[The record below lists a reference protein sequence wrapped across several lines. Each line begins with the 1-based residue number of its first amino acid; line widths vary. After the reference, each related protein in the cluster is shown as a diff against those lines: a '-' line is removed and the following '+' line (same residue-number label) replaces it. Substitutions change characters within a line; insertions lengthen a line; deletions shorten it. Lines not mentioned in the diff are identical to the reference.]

1 METANNIILFPD
13 FQRLKEEIE
22 RMKTELSMLLLERDE
37 LQFVVSKNIDTRYML
52 ELGGLEYKAYEAQC
66 AALRLKRKIELI
78 QALKNRQ
85 ETVVMSAIEDTLDAE
100 FAEYQQ
106 KLNEQIERMNEALER
121 SQCEVLTDEE
131 NKELK
136 KIYREVV
143 KTLHPDL
150 NPKVSEAQIKLFEN
164 AVQAYKNGDLGT
176 LRIIH
181 EMVADQKLPNDVEL
195 DTMSLL
201 REKHEDLVKLIA
213 AIRESIEKIK
223 SQYPFTVLD
232 ILDDPQ
238 KLSERKKELQGI
250 KSQYDD
256 LIEFYTKKLHDMV
269 KKD

>member
-1 METANNIILFPD
+1 M
-13 FQRLKEEIE
+13 
-22 RMKTELSMLLLERDE
+22 
-37 LQFVVSKNIDTRYML
+37 
-52 ELGGLEYKAYEAQC
+52 
-66 AALRLKRKIELI
+66 
-78 QALKNRQ
+78 
-85 ETVVMSAIEDTLDAE
+85 
-100 FAEYQQ
+100 
-106 KLNEQIERMNEALER
+106 
-121 SQCEVLTDEE
+121 
-131 NKELK
+131 
-136 KIYREVV
+136 
-143 KTLHPDL
+143 
-150 NPKVSEAQIKLFEN
+150 KLFEN

-213 AIRESIEKIK
+213 AIRESIAKIK

-256 LIEFYTKKLHDMV
+256 LIEFYTKNYMIW
-269 KKD
+269 

>member
-1 METANNIILFPD
+1 MEKTSNIILFPD

-22 RMKTELSMLLLERDE
+22 RMRTELSMLLLERDE

-213 AIRESIEKIK
+213 AVRESIAKIK

-232 ILDDPQ
+232 ILDDSQ
-238 KLSERKKELQGI
+238 KLAERKKELQEI
-250 KSQYDD
+250 KSNYDD
-256 LIEFYTKKLHDMV
+256 LIGFYTNKIQEMLR
-269 KKD
+269 